1 MVVIL
6 GSINMVIIIIFF
18 IDKIQMDL
26 WQVHEVRMRAQ
37 GVGLGPFAIQYHKA
51 PNGVRSD
58 RRPGSGMG
66 SGKQQIGAVVI
77 QAIIGNV
84 LLSIDI
90 EQTTTS
96 AVAVVVVVV
105 IMWLGWCIRMILRLR
120 TVRTCRRRRRH

>member
-37 GVGLGPFAIQYHKA
+37 GVGLGPFAIQYHEA

-77 QAIIGNV
+77 QAIIRNV

-96 AVAVVVVVV
+96 AVVVVVVV
-105 IMWLGWCIRMILRLR
+105 VM
-120 TVRTCRRRRRH
+120 

>member
-37 GVGLGPFAIQYHKA
+37 GVGLGPFAIQYHEA

-96 AVAVVVVVV
+96 AVAVVVVV

-120 TVRTCRRRRRH
+120 TVRTCRRRRR